1 MKLKSNLEAKPPKI
15 ISDLRDLVRS
25 SKETFGD
32 KIVYSYV
39 EKGEVRNFTYTDLW
53 EDMNRL
59 GTALARRSFKGRRIA
74 VIGELHPGWVTTY
87 LAAVNGGNVIVP
99 LDKDI
104 DDDHMPQFMEL
115 AEVSAVF
122 YTSGSASKIEGLRD
136 RLPRV
141 ELFVPINP
149 PDGFSGDDRTVP
161 YNTLLEEGEKA
172 LEEGCT
178 DFTEHEI
185 DMEIMCTL
193 LFTSGTT
200 GTSKGVMLSQRN
212 LTAAINSSCL
222 SMAYDDR
229 NTFVSVLPPHHTYEM
244 TCTNLSMI
252 NIGAWVFINDSLK
265 HVVRNFSNFKPN
277 TLILVPL
284 FVETMYKKIWDQ
296 IEKKGLK
303 KKVRLAMAA
312 SDAMLK
318 VGVDR
323 RSKLFSQIL
332 DAFGG
337 NIRSIVCGGAPLSPK
352 LVRDFYSFGIIILEG
367 YGITECSP
375 LVAVNSPDNIKLRS
389 VGQAV
394 NGVEIRIDKTDDE
407 DTGEILVKGDNVMLG
422 YYNDP
427 EGTAAVFTED
437 GFFRTGDI
445 GYMDSDGFLFITGR
459 KKNVII
465 LSNGKNVF
473 PEEIEER
480 LTDVETISES
490 VVVGR
495 KNDNGDIVITA
506 IVVPEAEFAEGKS
519 DDEILEEIKKQVNE
533 INLGLP
539 SFKQIHDVELRHEE
553 FEKNSSRKIKRY
565 MIK

>member
-1 MKLKSNLEAKPPKI
+1 MKLKSNLEAKPPKL

-25 SKETFGD
+25 SMETFGD

-39 EKGEVRNFTYTDLW
+39 EKGEVCDFTYTDLW

-59 GTALARRSFKGRRIA
+59 GTALARRSFRGRRIA

-104 DDDHMPQFMEL
+104 DDDHMPQFLEL

-122 YTSGSASKIEGLRD
+122 YTSGSASKIEGMMD

-161 YNTLLEEGEKA
+161 YGTLLEEGQKA
-172 LEEGCT
+172 LDEGCT
-178 DFTEHEI
+178 DFTEYEI
-185 DMEIMCTL
+185 EMEPMCTL

-200 GTSKGVMLSQRN
+200 GTSKGVMLSQKN
-212 LTAAINSSCL
+212 LTAAVNSSCL
-222 SMAYDDR
+222 SMAYDDK

-318 VGVDR
+318 VGIDR

-352 LVRDFYSFGIIILEG
+352 LIRDFYSFGIIILEG

-389 VGQAV
+389 VG
-394 NGVEIRIDKTDDE
+394 
-407 DTGEILVKGDNVMLG
+407 
-422 YYNDP
+422 
-427 EGTAAVFTED
+427 
-437 GFFRTGDI
+437 
-445 GYMDSDGFLFITGR
+445 
-459 KKNVII
+459 
-465 LSNGKNVF
+465 
-473 PEEIEER
+473 
-480 LTDVETISES
+480 
-490 VVVGR
+490 
-495 KNDNGDIVITA
+495 
-506 IVVPEAEFAEGKS
+506 
-519 DDEILEEIKKQVNE
+519 
-533 INLGLP
+533 
-539 SFKQIHDVELRHEE
+539 
-553 FEKNSSRKIKRY
+553 
-565 MIK
+565 

>member
-1 MKLKSNLEAKPPKI
+1 MKLKSNLEAKPPKL

-25 SKETFGD
+25 SMETFGD

-39 EKGEVRNFTYTDLW
+39 EKGEVCDFTYTDLW

-59 GTALARRSFKGRRIA
+59 GTALARRSFRGRRIA

-104 DDDHMPQFMEL
+104 DDDHMPQFLEL

-122 YTSGSASKIEGLRD
+122 YTSGSASKIEGMMD

-161 YNTLLEEGEKA
+161 YGTLLEEGQKA
-172 LEEGCT
+172 LDEGCT
-178 DFTEHEI
+178 DFTEYEI
-185 DMEIMCTL
+185 EMEPMCTL

-200 GTSKGVMLSQRN
+200 GTSKGVMLSQKN
-212 LTAAINSSCL
+212 LTAAVNSSCL
-222 SMAYDDR
+222 SMAYDDK

-318 VGVDR
+318 VGIDR

-352 LVRDFYSFGIIILEG
+352 LIRDFYSFGIIILEG

-427 EGTAAVFTED
+427 EGTAAVFTDD

-480 LTDVETISES
+480 LTDVETIAES

-495 KNDNGDIVITA
+495 KNENGDIVITA
-506 IVVPEAEFAEGKS
+506 IVVPEPDFAEGKS
-519 DDEILEEIKKQVNE
+519 DDEILAEIKKQVNE
-533 INLGLP
+533 VNRALP
-539 SFKQIHDVELRHEE
+539 SFKQIHDVELRREE